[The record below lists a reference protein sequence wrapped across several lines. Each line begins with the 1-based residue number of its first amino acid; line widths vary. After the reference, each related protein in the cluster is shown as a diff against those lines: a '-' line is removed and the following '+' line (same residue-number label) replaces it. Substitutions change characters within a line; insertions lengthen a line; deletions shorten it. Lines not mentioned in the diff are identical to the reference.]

1 MKRSFSM
8 IFNLR
13 FEGVGGKAL
22 KDGADDSYLIVLLFL
37 LNFPPLFKKIV
48 I

>member
-13 FEGVGGKAL
+13 FRGVGGKAL
-22 KDGADDSYLIVLLFL
+22 KAGVDDPYLIVLLFL
-37 LNFPPLFKKIV
+37 LNFPPLFTKIV